1 MDFNTKVIH
10 GGQKHDPSTGAIMTP
25 IYQTSTFAQISPG
38 IDKGYEKQKARLNDT
53 RKTRDNE
60 KVTKSLGRLR
70 NACAGTENTMPFILD
85 SVREYATLGE
95 IVNVM
100 KEVFG
105 EYEEP
110 TWI

>member
-1 MDFNTKVIH
+1 MNAYNEKKAVKIPILKMD
-10 GGQKHDPSTGAIMTP
+10 PE
-25 IYQTSTFAQISPG
+25 
-38 IDKGYEKQKARLNDT
+38 GYEKQKARLNDI

-60 KVTKSLGRLR
+60 KVGKSLERLKK
-70 NACAGTENTMPFILD
+70 ACEGTENTMPFILD

-100 KEVFG
+100 KDVFG
-105 EYEEP
+105 GYEEP